1 MKLLLA
7 ILICLGS
14 RLNGQCVLKTVS
26 LGNFKTTSGQEIKN
40 CVIGYT
46 TLGKPNADKTNVVLW
61 PTWITGKSEKICN
74 EIVPLLID
82 TTGLY
87 IIVVDAF
94 GNGISSSPS
103 NNPSFPEIT
112 IQDMVNSQY
121 ELLTKH
127 LFIKHLKVL
136 MGASMGGLQ
145 VMEWIT
151 SYPDFAEYAI
161 SIVGSPKMSSYD
173 LMLWKT
179 EAALLSAALTDEK
192 SKERATRMTA
202 NVNLLS
208 LYTPS
213 YWLRNATQE
222 KVDSILLAVQT
233 DLLTKMK
240 PEDWLCQIKA
250 IVTQDIYESSGKSM
264 TDMKEHIKARTLI
277 IVAKTDHLVNPQ
289 SSVDFAKAIGATLLE
304 LENDCGH
311 VGFICDQALVKE
323 TVTRFL
329 R

>member
-7 ILICLGS
+7 ILLCLGS
-14 RLNGQCVLKTVS
+14 KLSAQYVSKTVS
-26 LGNFKTTSGQEIKN
+26 LGNFKTVSGQEIKN
-40 CVIGYT
+40 CIIGYT

-61 PTWITGKSEKICN
+61 PTWITGKSEQICT

-127 LFIKHLKVL
+127 LLIKHLKVL
-136 MGASMGGLQ
+136 IGVSMGGLQ

-161 SIVGSPKMSSYD
+161 SIVGSPKLSSYD

-179 EAALLSAALTDEK
+179 EAALLSAAITDEK
-192 SKERATRMTA
+192 SREQGMRMTS
-202 NVNLLS
+202 NVNLLN

-213 YWLRNATQE
+213 YWLRNITQG
-222 KVDSILLAVQT
+222 KVDSVSLAEQTALLNR
-233 DLLTKMK
+233 MK
-240 PEDWLCQIKA
+240 PEDWLCQVKA
-250 IVTQDIYESSGKSM
+250 IIKQDIYKSSGK
-264 TDMKEHIKARTLI
+264 TIADMKEHIKARILI
-277 IVAKTDHLVNPQ
+277 IVVKTDHLINPE
-289 SSVDFAKAIGATLLE
+289 SSVILAKAIGASLLE
-304 LENDCGH
+304 LENDWGH
-311 VGFICDQALVKE
+311 VGVIFEKALVKE
-323 TVTRFL
+323 TITRFL